1 MKDWFQNN
9 WFKGG
14 LLIILFGLLI
24 VVLNYS
30 YITYKEYTLSKNCS
44 DVIYLKKVN
53 ENDPQKL
60 LECLLRFPERKTL
73 YESVLK
79 SINKN

>member
-1 MKDWFQNN
+1 MKNWFKNN
-9 WFKGG
+9 WFKSG
-14 LLIILFGLLI
+14 LIVILFGFLI

-53 ENDPQKL
+53 ENDSQKL
-60 LECLLRFPERKTL
+60 LECLLKFPERKTL
-73 YESVLK
+73 YNSILEA
-79 SINKN
+79 INKN